1 MTDML
6 VAIDGP
12 AGAGKSTVARA
23 VASALGFTYLDTGA
37 MYRAAALARAAHPGV
52 DLAVVRIAFS
62 GEQVLLDGDDVSTAI
77 RTPET
82 SQAASRLATD
92 PAVRTALVAKQ
103 RALIAA
109 GDWVAEGRD
118 IGTVVAPDAEVKVW
132 LTAAA
137 EERARRREIPVADLV
152 ERDERDASRDASRD
166 TLPATGG
173 SQRRTAPGLRT
184 AALTLPDMIRS
195 ALARPDARR
204 VAAGLLLAVG
214 LCALAAPSGA
224 QASGAAPGTAGPD
237 WFSLALGVVGGL
249 ALFLYGVTRLAD
261 VLEEAAG
268 EKVKAV
274 LGRFTTNR
282 LAAVGTGAVATAVL
296 DSSSVTIVMVI
307 ALVHAGLLTFAQS
320 LGVVM
325 GSNIGTTVSSLLFAT
340 DFDRYAPLLLALGLG
355 LHVVPKSSRVRTV
368 GLVVLGVGLVFFGL
382 SVIGDAV
389 EPLRDHP
396 PFVDFMAGV
405 GRNTLLG
412 VAIGALA
419 TVVLQSSS
427 ATVGIVIVLASQ
439 GVVSLPAGIA
449 VMLGAEVGTCVDTLL
464 ASVGRSREAVRTGL
478 FHLGFNLGTA
488 AVGIVFAAQLAALGQ
503 AFGGGD
509 VERQI
514 AVAQVL
520 FNVAGVALVLP
531 FTGPIAR
538 ALERLV
544 PAR

>member
-1 MTDML
+1 M
-6 VAIDGP
+6 A
-12 AGAGKSTVARA
+12 AGAFATAG
-23 VASALGFTYLDTGA
+23 
-37 MYRAAALARAAHPGV
+37 AAAAQRAHEPGV
-52 DLAVVRIAFS
+52 PP
-62 GEQVLLDGDDVSTAI
+62 G
-77 RTPET
+77 PE
-82 SQAASRLATD
+82 
-92 PAVRTALVAKQ
+92 
-103 RALIAA
+103 
-109 GDWVAEGRD
+109 WVD
-118 IGTVVAPDAEVKVW
+118 
-132 LTAAA
+132 
-137 EERARRREIPVADLV
+137 
-152 ERDERDASRDASRD
+152 
-166 TLPATGG
+166 
-173 SQRRTAPGLRT
+173 
-184 AALTLPDMIRS
+184 
-195 ALARPDARR
+195 
-204 VAAGLLLAVG
+204 
-214 LCALAAPSGA
+214 
-224 QASGAAPGTAGPD
+224 
-237 WFSLALGVVGGL
+237 LALGVVGGL
-249 ALFLYGVTRLAD
+249 ALFLYGVTRLSGA
-261 VLEEAAG
+261 LQEAAG
-268 EKVKAV
+268 DSVRSLLA
-274 LGRFTTNR
+274 RFTTNR
-282 LAAVGTGAVATAVL
+282 VAAVGTGAVATAAL

-355 LHVVPKSSRVRTV
+355 LHVVPRSPRVRTV

-531 FTGPIAR
+531 FTGPIAQ